1 MISTVLTNQK
11 QIMEFFESLKKPQ
24 NENRQNQ
31 HMSLEENLVVQATTQ
46 QELQTLE
53 VGLQDSETYRRV
65 VSFEIKYSYTFL
77 VWQPL
82 IKVSIDGGTLP
93 RTTPL
98 SLSTPL

>member
-1 MISTVLTNQK
+1 
-11 QIMEFFESLKKPQ
+11 
-24 NENRQNQ
+24 
-31 HMSLEENLVVQATTQ
+31 MSLEENLVVQATTQ
-46 QELQTLE
+46 QELETLE

-77 VWQPL
+77 AWQPL

-98 SLSTPL
+98 CLSQPL